1 MGSLI
6 PLTGRTEPAYRRQAP
21 LATTSRQLDLVLDDM
36 RLRGMALDERS
47 RALKLLAHLLLE
59 ASGMARREAS
69 DDIE

>member
-1 MGSLI
+1 MGSLF
-6 PLTGRTEPAYRRQAP
+6 PLTGRTEPAYQRQAP